1 VSKRWQDQWQQTLG
15 LWRSLLMYYA
25 VPGRFARM
33 QRFYGQFIKQDDLCF
48 DIGAHVGNR
57 LRVWHA
63 LGARTVAVEPQPALM
78 RCLQRWFGANPR
90 ITLVADAI
98 GATPGVATLHISS
111 RTPTVTTLSQQWI
124 NDVSHDKSFSAV
136 RWDQQIDV
144 PLTTLDALIAT
155 YGVPSFCKI
164 DVEGFEWEV
173 LKGLSKPLKALSF
186 EYIPASI
193 AVALGCIERL
203 EQLGPYQYN
212 YSRGETHQLVESHWL
227 SAAEMQ
233 SILHSITKGSG
244 DVYARLS
251 M

>member
-1 VSKRWQDQWQQTLG
+1 VSSSWKNKGQQTLG

-33 QRFYGQFIKQDDLCF
+33 RRFYGQFIKQDDLCF

-57 LRVWHA
+57 LQVWNA
-63 LGARTVAVEPQPALM
+63 LGARMVAVEPQPVLM
-78 RCLQRWFGANPR
+78 RCLQRLFGANPR
-90 ITLVADAI
+90 IMLVADAI
-98 GATPGVATLHISS
+98 GAAPGVATLHISS

-124 NDVSHDKSFSAV
+124 NDVSNDKSFSAV

-164 DVEGFEWEV
+164 DVEGFELEV
-173 LKGLSKPLKALSF
+173 LKGLSQPLKTLSF
-186 EYIPASI
+186 EYIPASLAI
-193 AVALGCIERL
+193 ALGCIERL
-203 EQLGPYQYN
+203 QQLASYQYN
-212 YSRGETHQLVESHWL
+212 YSRGETHQLVESHWR

-233 SILHSITKGSG
+233 TILRSITKGSG

-251 M
+251 T